1 MRAASAPEF
10 DAVDA
15 CLAAQVRADRTPGL
29 ATPHRWWFGLPFPV
43 DAPYLADA
51 LPAGFLI
58 SNAEDMSR
66 YLAFQQRGD
75 PAVLSAGSLTAL
87 HESCIPSGGGNEY
100 CFGWVRGPFGE
111 RTALFHEGA
120 AEGYYSVVALDPAS
134 GWGVVVLANVNGMIA
149 APPKDIAVALLNH
162 LADGAPLAVSHRLT
176 VTYLVVDLVVL
187 ALTGLMVFSLVRLP
201 RWKAQLRAKP
211 PRGFGGWTGKVI
223 LPVLSEF
230 ILPYVAWVFLPQGA
244 GFPMWK
250 VFFIFQPDLTAWVFL
265 MCGLFVMRGLL
276 RVVLAVVAWK
286 KQGP

>member
-1 MRAASAPEF
+1 
-10 DAVDA
+10 
-15 CLAAQVRADRTPGL
+15 
-29 ATPHRWWFGLPFPV
+29 V